1 LQVEAVVAAGSLESI
16 RQNRSLERGTT
27 TVKKPY
33 HIVDRDEKSAAKS
46 IEAFAKANGQILLP
60 LVELITQARVAVDQV
75 IHTIGRQTIETILM
89 LSAQE
94 VAGVREPGKP
104 GGDVRWHGSQQGRV
118 MLADRQ
124 IKVKR
129 PRLRHKQTGEIPV
142 PAYESLQENGAAAQR
157 MMGALLRGVST
168 RQYEEVLPEMAGTVG
183 VSRSSISRQ
192 AIEGSAEQLRHLQ
205 QRRWEQANLLVIYI
219 DGQRFGTHHVLSA
232 VGIDREGSKHILG
245 IELGATE
252 NAAAVKAL
260 LTRLRDQG
268 PPRELKYL
276 FVIDGAKALR
286 AGIEEVFGAD
296 QPVQR
301 CRNHKMRNVTD
312 ELPREQHAQTV
323 NLMHAARKLNDA
335 DEGMKR
341 LEQLARFLEHEHAS
355 AARSLR
361 EGMAEM
367 FTVQRLKLP
376 PSLYKCLGTTN
387 VIESPQSG
395 VQKRTNNVTRW
406 RTAEMV
412 QRWAASA
419 WLLTEKH
426 FRKVVGHKDFW
437 ALSVILGREQN
448 PHVAQGKV
456 A

>member
-1 LQVEAVVAAGSLESI
+1 M
-16 RQNRSLERGTT
+16 
-27 TVKKPY
+27 KKPY
-33 HIVDRDEKSAAKS
+33 HIVNKDAQSASKS
-46 IEAFAKANGQILLP
+46 IQEFAQVNGQILLP
-60 LVELITQARVAVDQV
+60 LVELITQARVAVDEV
-75 IHTIGRQTIETILM
+75 IQTIGRQTIETILT

-94 VAGVREPGKP
+94 VAGPRAPGKL
-104 GGDVRWHGSQQGRV
+104 GGDIRWHGSQPGRV
-118 MLADRQ
+118 TLADRQ

-129 PRLRHKQTGEIPV
+129 PRLRHKQEGEVPI
-142 PAYESLQENGAAAQR
+142 PAYEALQENGAASER

-168 RQYEEVLPEMAGTVG
+168 RQYKEVLPEMAETVG

-192 AIEGSAEQLRHLQ
+192 AIEGSAEQLRQLRE
-205 QRRWEQANLLVIYI
+205 RRWDEAHLLVIYI
-219 DGQRFGTHHVLSA
+219 DGQRFGAHHVISA
-232 VGIDREGSKHILG
+232 VGIDREGGKHILG

-252 NAAAVKAL
+252 NAAAVKTL

-268 PPRELKYL
+268 LPTGLKYL

-286 AGIEEVFGAD
+286 AGIEEVFGSD

-301 CRNHKMRNVTD
+301 CRNHKMRNVID
-312 ELPREQHAQTV
+312 ELPRDQHAQTL
-323 NLMHAARKLNDA
+323 NLMRAAWRLTDA
-335 DEGMKR
+335 DEGAKR
-341 LEQLARFLEHEHAS
+341 LEQLAKFLEHDHPS

-367 FTVQRLKLP
+367 FTVQRLRLP

-412 QRWAASA
+412 QRWVASA

-426 FRKVVGHKDFW
+426 FRKVVGHKDVW
-437 ALSVILGREQN
+437 ALSVILGRENN
-448 PHVAQGKV
+448 PHATQGKV

>member
-1 LQVEAVVAAGSLESI
+1 
-16 RQNRSLERGTT
+16 
-27 TVKKPY
+27 VKKTY
-33 HIVDRDEKSAAKS
+33 HIVNRDEQTASAS
-46 IEAFAKANGQILLP
+46 IEEFTKANGQILLP
-60 LVELITQARVAVDQV
+60 MVELITQARVAVDEV
-75 IHTIGRQTIETILM
+75 IHTVGRKTIETILA
-89 LSAQE
+89 LSAQQT
-94 VAGVREPGKP
+94 AGPRTPGKAS
-104 GGDVRWHGSQQGRV
+104 GDIRWHGSQPGRV

-129 PRLRHKQTGEIPV
+129 PRLRHKRQGEVPV
-142 PAYESLQENGAAAQR
+142 PAYEALQDNGATAER

-168 RQYEEVLPEMAGTVG
+168 REYEQVLPEMAETVG

-192 AIEGSAEQLRHLQ
+192 AIEGSAEQLRQLQ
-205 QRRWEQANLLVIYI
+205 ERRWDRVELLAIYI
-219 DGQRFGTHHVLSA
+219 DGQRFGAHHVLSA
-232 VGIDREGSKHILG
+232 VGIDREGSKRILG

-252 NAAAVKAL
+252 NAAAVKTL
-260 LTRLRDQG
+260 LTRLREQG
-268 PPRELKYL
+268 LPTDRRYL

-301 CRNHKMRNVTD
+301 CRNHKMRNVMD
-312 ELPREQHAQTV
+312 ELPKEQQAQTL
-323 NLMHAARKLNDA
+323 NLMRAAWRLPDA

-341 LEQLARFLEHEHAS
+341 LEQLARFLEHDYAS

-387 VIESPQSG
+387 IIESPQSG
-395 VQKRTNNVTRW
+395 VQKRTHNVTRW
-406 RTAEMV
+406 RSAEMV
-412 QRWAASA
+412 QRWVASA

-426 FRKVVGHKDFW
+426 FRKVSGCKDFW
-437 ALSVILGREQN
+437 ALSVILGREPN
-448 PHVAQGKV
+448 PHAIREKL